1 MYKYNDYLKL
11 TKEYLKNFAYY
22 RQAISSISEDI
33 EDIRRQLATESIK
46 APAYGSDTGGGFN
59 ELNGIERAAENRIR
73 LTRVSEEL
81 QENCR
86 VLQRQMKKVTAAI
99 ETLPE
104 DERQAIQMYYMDR
117 MNYGTMSEKLHLSE
131 RSCKR
136 RISKATRSIAFMLFG
151 LATQR
156 DVFFVAVG

>member
-22 RQAISSISEDI
+22 QQAISSISEDI

-46 APAYGSDTGGGFN
+46 APAYGSDPGGGFN
-59 ELNGIERAAENRIR
+59 ELNGTERAADKRIR
-73 LTRVSEEL
+73 LTKVSEEL

-86 VLQRQMKKVTAAI
+86 VLERQMKKVTAAI
-99 ETLPE
+99 NTLPE
-104 DERQAIQMYYMDR
+104 DERQAVQMYYMDC
-117 MNYGTMSEKLHLSE
+117 MTYGVISEKLHLSE

-136 RISKATRSIAFMLFG
+136 LISKATRSIAFMLFG
-151 LATQR
+151 LTANR
-156 DVFFVAVG
+156 NVFFIVVG